1 MAEKKT
7 EKIKE
12 KLEKTFSKENLI
24 NSKKFENQK
33 DLLNALLKDDLYTI
47 EEVEKLVKDYL
58 GGIING

>member
-1 MAEKKT
+1 MGEKKT

>member
-47 EEVEKLVKDYL
+47 EEVEKIVKDYL

>member
-1 MAEKKT
+1 MTEKKT

-24 NSKKFENQK
+24 NSKRFENKK

-58 GGIING
+58 GGVING

>member
-24 NSKKFENQK
+24 NSKRFENQK

-58 GGIING
+58 GGVING